1 MILLLQPAPRG
12 KEHLV
17 IRAGMMPSP
26 KMEASLVNHLVSNG
40 MRGVEVNPEQFIE
53 VFRSKYAKVRIYK
66 IVGVDEESKKWGDN
80 PKNKICD
87 APGSWFCRGQ
97 YPPALEEVL
106 EKGKTFVQLE
116 DFNKKEDDTEYQK
129 LYMEKLAKQREER
142 QQRAENARKKAR
154 ESSSVRGDL

>member
-1 MILLLQPAPRG
+1 
-12 KEHLV
+12 
-17 IRAGMMPSP
+17 
-26 KMEASLVNHLVSNG
+26 
-40 MRGVEVNPEQFIE
+40 MREVEVNPAQFRE
-53 VFRSKYAKVRIYK
+53 VFRSKYAKVRIYE
-66 IVGVDEESKKWGDN
+66 IVGVDEESKKWGDD

-97 YPPALEEVL
+97 YPPALQEVL

-142 QQRAENARKKAR
+142 KQREADMRKKAR
-154 ESSSVRGDL
+154 ESGSARGDL